1 MLTLAISSCD
11 ETTTTMGNSL
21 TRSIDKFTIVSDTFD
36 VETRSIMA
44 DSILCRSSY
53 CYLGCIKDPETGS
66 YLTSDYTTQFVIL
79 EDEGNNM
86 FVKKEHIISLDDN
99 QQPQADSC
107 IINIMLNS
115 YMGDSLTA
123 MKVSVNELDKPLEEN
138 KFYYTNFDPVAEG
151 YLRPNG
157 LRQRKMF
164 SISDLTLSDSIRN
177 LRRKGS
183 YYETIKIPLN
193 EPYTDKQGI
202 TYNNYGTY
210 LMRQYFDNPKFY
222 KNSQT
227 FREKV
232 CPGFYF
238 DITDGSGV
246 MTEVYQTQITI
257 YYRSQIDDIVYKNSE
272 IIRGTEEVLQTSHFA
287 NDEDN
292 LKALLAETD
301 WTYLKAPDGI
311 FTEVTLPVDKI
322 KEGHVNDTITSARIV
337 FRSMNEVSEL
347 SAQMLQ
353 EPQNLLMIQRDSL
366 YSFFEERN
374 LPNNI
379 TSYVAT
385 YNSSKNTYTFNN
397 ISGMINNMWA
407 KRGSN
412 ENWNKVVLIPVQI
425 TSTAASAS
433 TTSSSTTTT
442 TTTLASVS
450 NEMRATSVRLIG
462 GSTNRHDPVRIS
474 VVYNQ
479 TQ

>member
-1 MLTLAISSCD
+1 MT
-11 ETTTTMGNSL
+11 
-21 TRSIDKFTIVSDTFD
+21 
-36 VETRSIMA
+36 
-44 DSILCRSSY
+44 
-53 CYLGCIKDPETGS
+53 DP
-66 YLTSDYTTQFVIL
+66 
-79 EDEGNNM
+79 
-86 FVKKEHIISLDDN
+86 
-99 QQPQADSC
+99 
-107 IINIMLNS
+107 
-115 YMGDSLTA
+115 
-123 MKVSVNELDKPLEEN
+123 
-138 KFYYTNFDPVAEG
+138 
-151 YLRPNG
+151 
-157 LRQRKMF
+157 
-164 SISDLTLSDSIRN
+164 
-177 LRRKGS
+177 
-183 YYETIKIPLN
+183 
-193 EPYTDKQGI
+193 
-202 TYNNYGTY
+202 
-210 LMRQYFDNPKFY
+210 
-222 KNSQT
+222 
-227 FREKV
+227 
-232 CPGFYF
+232 
-238 DITDGSGV
+238 
-246 MTEVYQTQITI
+246 
-257 YYRSQIDDIVYKNSE
+257 
-272 IIRGTEEVLQTSHFA
+272 
-287 NDEDN
+287 
-292 LKALLAETD
+292 ALLAETD